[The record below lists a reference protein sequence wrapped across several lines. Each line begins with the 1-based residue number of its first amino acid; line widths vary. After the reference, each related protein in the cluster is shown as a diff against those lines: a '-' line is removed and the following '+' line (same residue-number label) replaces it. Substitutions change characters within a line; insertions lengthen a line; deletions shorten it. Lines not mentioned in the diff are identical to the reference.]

1 MEANSAVSRA
11 DGITDTELAALADP
25 ASSQLFTERERAT
38 LAYAEA
44 MTCTNTVPEQVFEGV
59 RQYFTEEEIVELTAT
74 IAWEICAAK
83 FNRAL
88 EIEAQGVCAIARSSP
103 NQE

>member
-1 MEANSAVSRA
+1 MTAE
-11 DGITDTELAALADP
+11 ELAALADP
-25 ASSQLFTERERAT
+25 ARAAAFSDRDRAA

-44 MTCTNTVPEQVFEGV
+44 VTISNTVPENVFETV
-59 RQYFTEEEIVELTAT
+59 KRYFADDEIVELTAA

-88 EIEAQGVCAIARSSP
+88 EIEEQGICAIQTSA
-103 NQE
+103 